1 MTNLS
6 PGAQGRP
13 SRQQVLLAAPA
24 LVGLLLALGVAA
36 GLVWPAWRRL
46 QQDQLELSQLH
57 EQQLRLPLLRSQ
69 IAKALENEEQGQAK
83 REQILGLIA
92 GSGEISTFMT
102 QLAVE
107 AQRSGVQLDGYEP
120 VVTQAEP
127 EPKGGAAK
135 SRGQQKEAPR
145 PVDPLLAPGLVKTS
159 VLLTARGT
167 APQVQDFLRR
177 LEALSLL
184 VVQSDLSLK
193 AEAPEQGAKTSQP
206 RRGQT
211 SLKLNLGLYAK
222 GGEQPPAPRGVTPP

>member
-1 MTNLS
+1 MTNLT
-6 PGAQGRP
+6 PGAQRRP

-24 LVGLLLALGVAA
+24 LLGLLLALGVAG
-36 GLVWPAWRRL
+36 GLVWPTWRRL
-46 QQDQLELSQLH
+46 QQDQRELSQLH
-57 EQQLRLPLLRSQ
+57 EQQQRLPLLRRQ
-69 IAKALENEEQGQAK
+69 IAKALENEEQGQAR

-120 VVTQAEP
+120 LVLQVEARPT
-127 EPKGGAAK
+127 GGAAQ
-135 SRGQQKEAPR
+135 SRRQQKEAPR
-145 PVDPLLAPGLVKTS
+145 PTDPLLAPGLEKTTL
-159 VLLTARGT
+159 LLTARGT
-167 APQVQDFLRR
+167 APQLQDFLRR

-193 AEAPEQGAKTSQP
+193 AETPEPGAKTSQP

-222 GGEQPPAPRGVTPP
+222 GGEPPSLRAATPP

>member
-6 PGAQGRP
+6 PGAQPRP

-57 EQQLRLPLLRSQ
+57 EQQQRLPLLRGQ

-120 VVTQAEP
+120 VVTQAEL

-135 SRGQQKEAPR
+135 SRGQQKEVPK
-145 PVDPLLAPGLVKTS
+145 PVDPLLAPGLVKTP

-193 AEAPEQGAKTSQP
+193 AEAPEQGAKASQP

-222 GGEQPPAPRGVTPP
+222 GSEQSPAPRAVTPP

>member
-6 PGAQGRP
+6 PGAQPRL

-24 LVGLLLALGVAA
+24 LLGLLLALGVAA

-57 EQQLRLPLLRSQ
+57 EQQQRLPLLRRQ

-92 GSGEISTFMT
+92 GSGEITTFMT

-120 VVTQAEP
+120 VVIQAEP
-127 EPKGGAAK
+127 APKGAVAK
-135 SRGQQKEAPR
+135 QPARGQRLP
-145 PVDPLLAPGLVKTS
+145 PPPPPDPLLAPGLVKTS
-159 VLLTARGT
+159 VLLIARGST
-167 APQVQDFLRR
+167 PQLQTFLRR
-177 LEALSLL
+177 LESLSLL
-184 VVQSDLSLK
+184 VVQSDLSIKAEPLDRDLK
-193 AEAPEQGAKTSQP
+193 AKPLRA
-206 RRGQT
+206 GQAV
-211 SLKLNLGLYAK
+211 LKLNLSLYAK
-222 GGEQPPAPRGVTPP
+222 GGDPVLPSGRRN

>member
-1 MTNLS
+1 MTNLT
-6 PGAQGRP
+6 PGAQPRP

-24 LVGLLLALGVAA
+24 LLGLLLALGVAA

-57 EQQLRLPLLRSQ
+57 EQQQRLPLLRSQ
-69 IAKALENEEQGQAK
+69 IAKALENEEQGQA
-83 REQILGLIA
+83 RRGRVLGLIA

-120 VVTQAEP
+120 VVTQVEP
-127 EPKGGAAK
+127 EPKGGAAQSK
-135 SRGQQKEAPR
+135 GPQKEAPR
-145 PVDPLLAPGLVKTS
+145 PVDPLLAPGLEKTTL
-159 VLLTARGT
+159 LLTARGT
-167 APQVQDFLRR
+167 APQLQDFLRR

-193 AEAPEQGAKTSQP
+193 AEPPEQGAKAFQT

-222 GGEQPPAPRGVTPP
+222 GGEPPSLRAATPP

>member
-1 MTNLS
+1 MTNFS
-6 PGAQGRP
+6 PGAQPRP
-13 SRQQVLLAAPA
+13 SREQVLLAAPA
-24 LVGLLLALGVAA
+24 LVGLLLALGLAA

-57 EQQLRLPLLRSQ
+57 EQQQRLPLLRRQ

-92 GSGEISTFMT
+92 GSGEITTFMT

-127 EPKGGAAK
+127 APKGGAAK

-145 PVDPLLAPGLVKTS
+145 PVDPLLAPGLEKTTL
-159 VLLTARGT
+159 LLTARGT
-167 APQVQDFLRR
+167 APQLQDFLRR

-193 AEAPEQGAKTSQP
+193 AETPEQGAKASQS
-206 RRGQT
+206 RRRPT

-222 GGEQPPAPRGVTPP
+222 GGEPPVPRAATPP

>member
-1 MTNLS
+1 MTNLT
-6 PGAQGRP
+6 PGAQLRP
-13 SRQQVLLAAPA
+13 SRKQVLLAAPA
-24 LVGLLLALGVAA
+24 LLGVLLALGVAA

-46 QQDQLELSQLH
+46 QQDQRELSQLH
-57 EQQLRLPLLRSQ
+57 EQQQRLPLLRRQ
-69 IAKALENEEQGQAK
+69 IAKALENEEQGQAM

-107 AQRSGVQLDGYEP
+107 AQSSGVQLDGYEP
-120 VVTQAEP
+120 VVIQAEAQ
-127 EPKGGAAK
+127 PKGGATQ
-135 SRGQQKEAPR
+135 SREQQKEVPR
-145 PVDPLLAPGLVKTS
+145 PTDPLLAPGLEKTTL
-159 VLLTARGT
+159 LLTARGT
-167 APQVQDFLRR
+167 APQLQDFLRR

-193 AEAPEQGAKTSQP
+193 AESPEPGAKTSQT

-222 GGEQPPAPRGVTPP
+222 GGEPPAFRAATPP

>member
-6 PGAQGRP
+6 PRAQPRP
-13 SRQQVLLAAPA
+13 SREQVLLAAPA
-24 LVGLLLALGVAA
+24 LVGLLLALGLAA

-57 EQQLRLPLLRSQ
+57 EQQQRLPLLRLQ

-92 GSGEISTFMT
+92 GSGEITTFMT
-102 QLAVE
+102 QLALE

-127 EPKGGAAK
+127 EPKGGATK

-145 PVDPLLAPGLVKTS
+145 PADPLLAPGLEKITL
-159 VLLTARGT
+159 LLTARGT
-167 APQVQDFLRR
+167 APQLQDFLRR

-193 AEAPEQGAKTSQP
+193 AESPEPGTKASPP

-222 GGEQPPAPRGVTPP
+222 GGQPPAPRAAAPP